1 MNKNHRRGNKMN
13 KASQK
18 NLFVWAFVV
27 MFALTSTSCL
37 YGISGDSIEKSF
49 QVKPGGN
56 LKLETVFGSV
66 EVNTSNTSTLEIEV
80 FREAKSFS
88 SRRAEKILEGFDVD
102 FRQEGNTIFV
112 TGKYKGRGFNNFRN
126 NIGKYFRINFVI
138 SAPSEFNVDLATRG
152 GKITVDDLK
161 GEVRSRTSGGSLN
174 FSRIQGP
181 VWGKTSG
188 GSIKLLSCTGTA
200 DVKTSGGSIT
210 IGEVN
215 GDVIAHTS
223 GGGIRVER
231 AKGNVDVYTSG
242 GSITVEEVAGS
253 IQARTSGGSVKA
265 HISEQP
271 ESDCSLKTS
280 GGSVTVYL
288 VEGIAVDVNAS
299 TSGGRVYTE
308 FPVMIQGEL
317 KKTSLKA
324 KINGGGPELYL
335 HTSGGSIH
343 IKKTD

>member
-1 MNKNHRRGNKMN
+1 MNKT
-13 KASQK
+13 SQK
-18 NLFVWAFVV
+18 TLFVLAFVV
-27 MFALTSTSCL
+27 VFALTSTACL
-37 YGISGDSIEKSF
+37 YGIAGDSIEKTF
-49 QVKPGGN
+49 QVRPGGH
-56 LKLETVFGSV
+56 LKLETVYGSV
-66 EVNTSNTSTLEIEV
+66 EVNTSNTNTLEIEV

-88 SRRAEKILEGFDVD
+88 SSRAEQILEDFEVD
-102 FRQEGNTIFV
+102 FQQEGNTVFV
-112 TGKYKGRGFNNFRN
+112 TGKYKGRGLEGFRN
-126 NIGKYFRINFVI
+126 NIGKYIRINFVV
-138 SAPSEFNVDLATRG
+138 SAPREFNVDLATRG

-161 GEVRSRTSGGSLN
+161 GEVRSHTSGGSLN
-174 FSRIQGP
+174 FSRIEGS

-200 DVKTSGGSIT
+200 EVKTSGGSIT
-210 IGEVN
+210 LGEVS
-215 GDVIAHTS
+215 GDVIARTS

-231 AKGNVDVYTSG
+231 AKGNVDVHTSG
-242 GSITVEEVAGS
+242 GSITVEEVEGS

-265 HISEQP
+265 HISRQP

-288 VEGIAVDVNAS
+288 ADDIAVNVNAG

-308 FPVMIQGEL
+308 FPVMIQGEI

-335 HTSGGSIH
+335 HTSGGSVH
-343 IKKTD
+343 IKKAD

>member
-1 MNKNHRRGNKMN
+1 MN
-13 KASQK
+13 KAFPK
-18 NLFVWAFVV
+18 TLFALVFVV
-27 MFALTSTSCL
+27 VFALTSTACL

-49 QVKPGGN
+49 QVRPGGS
-56 LKLETVFGSV
+56 LKLETVYGSV

-88 SRRAEKILEGFDVD
+88 SSRAERILDD
-102 FRQEGNTIFV
+102 FEVNFQQEGNTVLV
-112 TGKYKGRGFNNFRN
+112 TGKYKGRGLGLFRN
-126 NIGKYFRINFVI
+126 NIGKYVRIKFVV
-138 SAPSEFNVDLATRG
+138 SAPREFNVDLATRG
-152 GKITVDDLK
+152 GKITVDNLE
-161 GEVRSRTSGGSLN
+161 GEVRSHTSGGSLS

-210 IGEVN
+210 IGEVS

-223 GGGIRVER
+223 GGSIRVER
-231 AKGNVDVYTSG
+231 AKGNVDVHTSG
-242 GSITVEEVAGS
+242 GGITVEEVAGS

-265 HISEQP
+265 YIAKQP
-271 ESDCSLKTS
+271 GSDCSLKTS

-288 VEGIAVDVNAS
+288 ADHIAVDVNAS
-299 TSGGRVYTE
+299 ASGGRVYTD
-308 FPVMIQGEL
+308 FPVTIQGEIH
-317 KKTSLKA
+317 KSSLKA

-343 IKKTD
+343 IKKAD